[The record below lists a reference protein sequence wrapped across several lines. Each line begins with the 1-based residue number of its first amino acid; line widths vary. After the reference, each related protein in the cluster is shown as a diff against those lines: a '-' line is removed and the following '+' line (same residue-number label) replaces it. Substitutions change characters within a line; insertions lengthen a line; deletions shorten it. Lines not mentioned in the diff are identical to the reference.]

1 MRIVKTIIVATA
13 LMAGGSAAFAQGRS
27 TEADQAQGIR
37 QSALAFTDQMQ
48 DRGFFGVRGVFLPV
62 ISGGFLGD
70 TSPGAR
76 AADDRITT
84 QSLNNRPLPSTRPG
98 SVNNREWLNDEA
110 YREPLAYRSDRM
122 RR

>member
-84 QSLNNRPLPSTRPG
+84 QSLNNRPLPSTRRARSTTASG
-98 SVNNREWLNDEA
+98 STTRPIANRSPIDPTA
-110 YREPLAYRSDRM
+110 
-122 RR
+122 